1 MLEYYERIDVT
12 MKKVLAVVLAVVM
25 AFSCSALAFAADTAT
40 PDAPAASSPL
50 DAIQGILGQITAILQ
65 QNDVLETVKGII
77 EKLTTLI
84 QNLTGGN
91 KADVLG
97 VADELEA
104 KIASIP
110 VLGDV
115 YEFLHNLITT
125 LKQKIKDLYAGNTE
139 TEPVETT
146 AAEEPSETGSTAIGL
161 AAFAS
166 FSVAAAAA
174 YVCTKKKAA

>member
-1 MLEYYERIDVT
+1 
-12 MKKVLAVVLAVVM
+12 MKKILAIVLAVVM

-40 PDAPAASSPL
+40 PDAPAATSPF

-65 QNDVLETVKGII
+65 QNNVLETVKGII

>member
-1 MLEYYERIDVT
+1 
-12 MKKVLAVVLAVVM
+12 MKKILAIVLAVVM

-40 PDAPAASSPL
+40 PDAPAASNIL
-50 DAIQGILGQITAILQ
+50 DSIQGILSQITAILQ
-65 QNDVLETVKGII
+65 QNDVLETVKGLI
-77 EKLTTLI
+77 EKITALV

-91 KADVLG
+91 TADVLG

-104 KIASIP
+104 KIAAIP

-125 LKQKIKDLYAGNTE
+125 LKQKIKDLYAGNCE
-139 TEPVETT
+139 TEPETT
-146 AAEEPSETGSTAIGL
+146 AAEEPSETGSSAIGL
-161 AAFAS
+161 AAFATV
-166 FSVAAAAA
+166 SVAAAAA

>member
-25 AFSCSALAFAADTAT
+25 AFSCSALAFADSAT
-40 PDAPAASSPL
+40 PADVPAASSIL
-50 DAIQGILGQITAILQ
+50 DSIQGILSQITGILQ
-65 QNDVLETVKGII
+65 QNNVLDTVKGLI
-77 EKLTTLI
+77 EKITALV

-91 KADVLG
+91 TADVLG

-104 KIASIP
+104 KIAAIP

-125 LKQKIKDLYAGNTE
+125 LKQKIKDLYAGNKETVVEE
-139 TEPVETT
+139 TEAAAT
-146 AAEEPSETGSTAIGL
+146 ADTGSSSLGIV
-161 AAFAS
+161 AFAAV
-166 FSVAAAAA
+166 SVAAAAA
-174 YVCTKKKAA
+174 YVCTKKKVA

>member
-1 MLEYYERIDVT
+1 MKT
-12 MKKVLAVVLAVVM
+12 MKKILAIVLAVVM

-40 PDAPAASSPL
+40 PADVPAASSIL
-50 DAIQGILGQITAILQ
+50 DSIQGILSQITGILQ
-65 QNDVLETVKGII
+65 QNNVLDTVKGLI
-77 EKLTTLI
+77 EKITALV

-91 KADVLG
+91 TADVLG

-104 KIASIP
+104 KIAAIP

-125 LKQKIKDLYAGNTE
+125 LKQKIKDLYAGNCE
-139 TEPVETT
+139 TEPEETT
-146 AAEEPSETGSTAIGL
+146 AAEEPSDTGSTAIGL

-174 YVCTKKKAA
+174 YVCTKKKVA